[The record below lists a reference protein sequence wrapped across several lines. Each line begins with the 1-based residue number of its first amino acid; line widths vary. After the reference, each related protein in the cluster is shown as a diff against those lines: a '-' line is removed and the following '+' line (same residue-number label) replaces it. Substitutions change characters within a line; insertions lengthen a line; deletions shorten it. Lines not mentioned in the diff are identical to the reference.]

1 MGALADI
8 GRRVAQRWERGL
20 DGGFQDRVGVH
31 CGRCDTL
38 HLMPSTPHQLVS
50 FVCSWPR
57 HFVALGLSLGLAWGC
72 AVEPVELPTAEELAE
87 AKERNRTT
95 DPPLYQLLYDAPV
108 LPEAGPEAAKVR
120 QLVWLRHMD
129 LSTGQLDLLM
139 QVHTV
144 ASERLERMKEREAEV
159 VARWQAH
166 EAKVYG
172 EMWTRMADG
181 APVDAPE
188 LNALVDELRELRSG
202 GGRERDLVTAR
213 LAALQSVLEA
223 EQPFLRSLSP
233 EQEHLMAD
241 AVFFLRHRLDPVG
254 SPGDFKALVGNTYEP
269 GQYAVLQRGLDD
281 VTRAPLDIGGLWQDP
296 GSREGHVF
304 FDARREVL
312 LLLALLEPGFSEA
325 AATARA
331 LASAEAMAGSGPS
344 PAAPPSTP

>member
-1 MGALADI
+1 
-8 GRRVAQRWERGL
+8 
-20 DGGFQDRVGVH
+20 
-31 CGRCDTL
+31 
-38 HLMPSTPHQLVS
+38 MPSSSRQLIS
-50 FVCSWPR
+50 LVCLRSGQLQLA
-57 HFVALGLSLGLAWGC
+57 ALGLALGLGWGC
-72 AVEPVELPTAEELAE
+72 ASEPVELPTAEELAVAE
-87 AKERNRTT
+87 ERSRTT

-120 QLVWLRHMD
+120 QLVWLRHME
-129 LSTGQLDLLM
+129 LSTGQIDLLT
-139 QVHTV
+139 QAHTV
-144 ASERLERMKEREAEV
+144 ASERLERMKERELEV

-166 EAKVYG
+166 ESEVYG
-172 EMWTRMADG
+172 EMWTRMASG

-223 EQPFLRSLSP
+223 EQPFLRTLSP
-233 EQEHLMAD
+233 GQEHLMAD

-281 VTRAPLDIGGLWQDP
+281 VTRAPLDIGGLWQDAD
-296 GSREGHVF
+296 GREGHVF

-312 LLLALLEPGFSEA
+312 LLLALLEPGFMEA
-325 AATARA
+325 VTAARA
-331 LASAEAMAGSGPS
+331 LAVAEEASGSGPS
-344 PAAPPSTP
+344 PTAPPPSP